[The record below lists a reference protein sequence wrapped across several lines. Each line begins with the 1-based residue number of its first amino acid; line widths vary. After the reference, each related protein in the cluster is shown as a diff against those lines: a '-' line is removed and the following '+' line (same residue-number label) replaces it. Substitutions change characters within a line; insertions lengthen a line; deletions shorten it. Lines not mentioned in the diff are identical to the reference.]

1 MKISPKILAPIIYAA
16 YRLLCST
23 LRITQ
28 VGREAVDSLQDQG
41 KLMVLSLWHDEVF
54 PLAYMRKRLPI
65 IGIVSGSNDG
75 EYVARLL
82 EAMGTKTAR
91 GSSSRGGIKAL
102 LRAAKTMRDEHYFA
116 CITVDGPRGP
126 RHKVKDGA
134 VFLAHRA
141 EAYMVPIRSFYSRS
155 YRFASW
161 DKFQLPLPFTRVTM
175 VIGEPYLLPEGK
187 MDAEYAAEQSQH
199 LENLLHSMQDPTPTP
214 DVRQSFRF
222 RIYSAFAKAMQ
233 KVSLHGL
240 HRLAKAMAFVAWN
253 GLPKRR
259 KVAVQAIEKHLH
271 YPTAK
276 ATATAKASF
285 YHNFA
290 SFLEIFHSGALYA
303 SPQTFAYEDSPGL
316 EAFRN
321 EQGPLVVATAHIGSW
336 ELMEPHAAR
345 LAPSKERIV
354 VVRSQK
360 DKALTEAMYDL
371 RSAGGVRAV
380 GHRSASTEALAC
392 LKRNGLVAF
401 LVDHNSSKKESVFL
415 PFLEDIA
422 AVNIGPALLAL
433 RSKATVYPSFL
444 LRKPE
449 GGHTLYI
456 AEPLRTATL
465 TGSVA
470 ERCTII
476 AQHYTDAVA
485 KCVQQYPEQWFW
497 MHKRWKTRPDQ
508 DD

>member
-1 MKISPKILAPIIYAA
+1 MKISPRFLAPLINGL
-16 YRLLCST
+16 YRLWCST
-23 LRITQ
+23 LHITE
-28 VGREAVDSLQDQG
+28 VGRDTVDSFQDQG
-41 KLMVLSLWHDEVF
+41 KPMVFSLWHDEVF
-54 PLAYMRKRLPI
+54 PLMYMRKRLPI
-65 IGIVSGSNDG
+65 IAIVSRSNDG
-75 EYVARLL
+75 DYMANLL
-82 EAMGTKTAR
+82 EALGHKTAR
-91 GSSSRGGIKAL
+91 GSSSRGGITAL
-102 LRAAKTMRDEHYFA
+102 LRTAKTMRDEGYFA

-126 RHKVKDGA
+126 RHKVKEGA

-141 EAYMVPIRSFYSRS
+141 PAYIVPMRTFYSRS
-155 YRFASW
+155 IRFSSW
-161 DKFQLPLPFTRVTM
+161 DKFQLPAPFSRVTM
-175 VIGEPYLLPEGK
+175 VFGTPYRLPEGK
-187 MDAEYAAEQSQH
+187 MNAEFAAEHSQR
-199 LENLLHSMQDPTPTP
+199 LEDILNTMPDPTPEQS
-214 DVRQSFRF
+214 VRGSLRF
-222 RIYSAFAKAMQ
+222 KVYSLMARCLQ
-233 KVSLHGL
+233 KLSLQGL
-240 HRLAKAMAFVAWN
+240 HRLAKTMAFVAWH
-253 GLPKRR
+253 GMPKRR

-345 LAPSKERIV
+345 LAPGKERIV

-360 DKALTEAMYDL
+360 DKALTEAMHDL

-401 LVDHNSSKKESVFL
+401 LVDHNTSKKESVFL

-444 LRKPE
+444 LRRPE

-456 AEPLRTATL
+456 AEPLRTAEL
-465 TGSVA
+465 KGSVA

-476 AQHYTDAVA
+476 ARHYTDAVA

-508 DD
+508 ED